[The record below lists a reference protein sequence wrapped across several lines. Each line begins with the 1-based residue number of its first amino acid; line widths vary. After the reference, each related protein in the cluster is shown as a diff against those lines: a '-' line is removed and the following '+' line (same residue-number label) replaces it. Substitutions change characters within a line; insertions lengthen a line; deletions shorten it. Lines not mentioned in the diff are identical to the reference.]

1 MRELSRLTE
10 TQQPRSKEETYI
22 LDKNIL
28 MLRVSSDLETR
39 KASGKLFLKNRRE
52 NKVRELDEALTDIK

>member
-1 MRELSRLTE
+1 
-10 TQQPRSKEETYI
+10 
-22 LDKNIL
+22 